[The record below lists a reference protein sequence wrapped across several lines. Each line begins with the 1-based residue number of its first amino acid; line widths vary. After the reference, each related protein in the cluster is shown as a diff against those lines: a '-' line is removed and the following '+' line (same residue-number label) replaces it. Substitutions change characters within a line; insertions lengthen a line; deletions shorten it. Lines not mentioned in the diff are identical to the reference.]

1 MKTGREQK
9 RLLDLSEVSAFPI
22 QTMGTELSTAKRLR
36 IKCHQKEYKLCWWDC
51 RSPFVSQV
59 YIEEDD

>member
-36 IKCHQKEYKLCWWDC
+36 IKCHQKEYK
-51 RSPFVSQV
+51 PEQGP
-59 YIEEDD
+59 EEVLL